1 MAKYTLDDLKNL
13 KKAEI
18 VDLLKSEGIEFDP
31 SQTAVALRNL
41 LLDAEEDAA
50 PTEAVAAP
58 AEAELDLSGLAP
70 AEDAAK
76 EEPQAEVAPLEK
88 PEIEDA
94 KAVKAAAE
102 EKAIKAAADRAF
114 EAELAK
120 RMGRFGKVR
129 ATSFDLELA
138 RRRGKNTKATFE
150 EELRARR
157 LRFNKK

>member
-1 MAKYTLDDLKNL
+1 MSEPE
-13 KKAEI
+13 KK
-18 VDLLKSEGIEFDP
+18 
-31 SQTAVALRNL
+31 QQ
-41 LLDAEEDAA
+41 
-50 PTEAVAAP
+50 P
-58 AEAELDLSGLAP
+58 AQQQ
-70 AEDAAK
+70 K
-76 EEPQAEVAPLEK
+76 KVK
-88 PEIEDA
+88 PPRD
-94 KAVKAAAE
+94 
-102 EKAIKAAADRAF
+102 

>member
-18 VDLLKSEGIEFDP
+18 VDLLKKDGMEFDA

-41 LLDAEEDAA
+41 LLDAEETAA
-50 PTEAVAAP
+50 PAEDAAP

-70 AEDAAK
+70 AEEAAK

-94 KAVKAAAE
+94 KAAKAAAE

>member
-41 LLDAEEDAA
+41 LLDAEEAAA
-50 PTEAVAAP
+50 PAEDAAP

-70 AEDAAK
+70 AEEAAK

-94 KAVKAAAE
+94 KAARAAAE

>member
-1 MAKYTLDDLKNL
+1 MAKYTLDELKSL

-18 VDLLKSEGIEFDP
+18 VDLLKKEGIEFDP

-41 LLDAEEDAA
+41 LLDAEDA
-50 PTEAVAAP
+50 VP

-70 AEDAAK
+70 AEEAAK

-94 KAVKAAAE
+94 KAAKAAAE

>member
-41 LLDAEEDAA
+41 LLDAEEA
-50 PTEAVAAP
+50 AAP

-70 AEDAAK
+70 AEEAAK

-94 KAVKAAAE
+94 KAAKAVAE